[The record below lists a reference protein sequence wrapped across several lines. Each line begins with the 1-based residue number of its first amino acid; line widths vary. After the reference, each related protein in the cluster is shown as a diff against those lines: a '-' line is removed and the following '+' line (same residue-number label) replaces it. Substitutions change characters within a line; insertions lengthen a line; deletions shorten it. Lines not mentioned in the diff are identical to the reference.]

1 MGDWK
6 DYTIYAYGEEVGQET
21 ARSKKEA
28 CELYVEKCIE
38 RYKEDFGSEPTDD
51 MIKAADENTEAVD
64 LSDDT
69 YLYD

>member
-28 CELYVEKCIE
+28 VELYVEKCIE

-51 MIKAADENTEAVD
+51 MIEDAYKNTEAVG
-64 LSDDT
+64 LSD
-69 YLYD
+69 